1 MKSYEELLS
10 DIEEDMELMGS
21 SHMVYAM
28 EEDNLIT
35 DYDYLPS
42 DSCTIS
48 ITLRELQEKIH
59 LQMLYAK
66 TSAHIP
72 EADKNAPKLAVIF
85 PGIGYT
91 ADKPLL
97 YYAGRLAKKH
107 GYQIRTVSYGSL
119 PENVKGDP
127 EKMKQD
133 FDLALEQTERSLGSI
148 DWNSYGSILFIS
160 KSIGTVISSAYASRH
175 DLTVKSIL
183 FTPLAETFSFPLAGS
198 IAFHGTADPWAET
211 DSIREL
217 AAQKDVPLFLTQ
229 NANHSLETGD
239 VQTDLS
245 ILKTT
250 MDRVERFIINP

>member
-28 EEDNLIT
+28 EEDSIIT

-72 EADKNAPKLAVIF
+72 EADKNAPKLAVVF

-97 YYAGRLAKKH
+97 
-107 GYQIRTVSYGSL
+107 
-119 PENVKGDP
+119 
-127 EKMKQD
+127 
-133 FDLALEQTERSLGSI
+133 
-148 DWNSYGSILFIS
+148 
-160 KSIGTVISSAYASRH
+160 
-175 DLTVKSIL
+175 
-183 FTPLAETFSFPLAGS
+183 
-198 IAFHGTADPWAET
+198 
-211 DSIREL
+211 
-217 AAQKDVPLFLTQ
+217 
-229 NANHSLETGD
+229 
-239 VQTDLS
+239 
-245 ILKTT
+245 
-250 MDRVERFIINP
+250 